1 MSVSR
6 VGIPISAAAAL
17 LNTAAPV
24 AAQRLPSGWLP
35 RLNEAMAYT
44 PNILIGGCN
53 AVIRSRDPTPREYAI
68 AFNQARGA
76 RYGVE
81 P

>member
-17 LNTAAPV
+17 LNTAAPG
-24 AAQRLPSGWLP
+24 LPSGWLP

-44 PNILIGGCN
+44 PKILIGGCN